1 MEFLTKGLNDFME
14 IIYPS
19 NIYCICCG
27 RIIDK
32 TRPYSLCDHCVR
44 AFHWANKKTCVKCGK
59 IMDDDSR
66 RLQCKDCREFSHLF
80 ERGFTCVQYGLYER
94 SVMLSFKYGDKGY
107 IGEKL
112 GEILYD
118 RIVPEMESGLS
129 FDYIIPVPMHKSKV
143 RKRGYNQAELMARP
157 LAKKTGLPL
166 LKETLVRV
174 RASKPM
180 SKLSTYDRMENV
192 KNIFTLK
199 PDKVKLIRNKTVL
212 LIDDIYTT
220 GSTADECSRVLMEA
234 GAEKVYL
241 LTFAAGAN

>member
-1 MEFLTKGLNDFME
+1 M
-14 IIYPS
+14 
-19 NIYCICCG
+19 
-27 RIIDK
+27 
-32 TRPYSLCDHCVR
+32 
-44 AFHWANKKTCVKCGK
+44 
-59 IMDDDSR
+59 MDDDSR
-66 RLQCKDCREFSHLF
+66 HPQCKDCREFPHLF

-112 GEILYD
+112 GEILFD
-118 RIVPEMESGLS
+118 RIQPEMESGLA
-129 FDYIIPVPMHKSKV
+129 FDIIIPVPMHKSKV

-157 LAKKTGLPL
+157 LAQKTGIPL
-166 LKETLVRV
+166 LKEGLIRV
-174 RASKPM
+174 KASKPM

-199 PDKVKLIRNKTVL
+199 EDAVKLVRNQTIL
-212 LIDDIYTT
+212 LVDDIYTT
-220 GSTADECSRVLMEA
+220 GSTADECSRVLLNA